1 LQIELIYCDKF
12 LHKLKGITLGFI
24 FTGVVTKFQGYPRY
38 SCFLFIYMKIKGL
51 LKLFSAFIISIAWNN
66 SAQAGSI
73 NSGLGPLEIRP
84 QFIVSQPFLA
94 MTPENSS
101 TLIGGESRLSVG
113 IEIANTFVNTQGPT
127 EQITKKEVARG
138 LTKED
143 FYDKNGDAGK
153 GYSLYLD
160 AETKRKNLKY
170 NYGISDS
177 LEFKLE
183 IPFLSF
189 DGGFMDSSIESVHSL
204 IGISNF
210 KQGGA
215 YRALSER
222 NKYDYYVVKDG
233 EFVYASNQII
243 YNVRGEPSMGLKW
256 NLSEGGNVMPAV
268 TLKLS
273 YKFANSDR
281 SGEQKLVRSGG
292 VDWGHYLILSKG
304 FDKWIVYFGD
314 GKTRIGQNLGFASS
328 IYHQFM
334 SMEYRI
340 EEEESFVFQTV
351 SQSSIFPETAANSR
365 STVGG
370 KQEQRNSNLSV
381 STSVSAFGYKFIS
394 GPIFWETGFVQDYN
408 NFGNETDFVLFWE
421 MGVNW

>member
-1 LQIELIYCDKF
+1 
-12 LHKLKGITLGFI
+12 
-24 FTGVVTKFQGYPRY
+24 
-38 SCFLFIYMKIKGL
+38 MKIKGL
-51 LKLFSAFIISIAWNN
+51 LKLLSAFIISIAWNN

-101 TLIGGESRLSVG
+101 TLKGGESKLSVG

-314 GKTRIGQNLGFASS
+314 GKTRIG
-328 IYHQFM
+328 
-334 SMEYRI
+334 
-340 EEEESFVFQTV
+340 
-351 SQSSIFPETAANSR
+351 
-365 STVGG
+365 
-370 KQEQRNSNLSV
+370 
-381 STSVSAFGYKFIS
+381 
-394 GPIFWETGFVQDYN
+394 
-408 NFGNETDFVLFWE
+408 
-421 MGVNW
+421 

>member
-1 LQIELIYCDKF
+1 L
-12 LHKLKGITLGFI
+12 
-24 FTGVVTKFQGYPRY
+24 
-38 SCFLFIYMKIKGL
+38 
-51 LKLFSAFIISIAWNN
+51 SAFIISIAWNN

-101 TLIGGESRLSVG
+101 TLKGGESKLSVG

-256 NLSEGGNVMPAV
+256 NLSEGGNVMPAA

-314 GKTRIGQNLGFASS
+314 GKTRIGENLGFASS
-328 IYHQFM
+328 MSHQFM
-334 SMEYRI
+334 SLEYRI
-340 EEEESFVFQTV
+340 EEEVSFVFQSV
-351 SQSSIFPETAANSR
+351 SQSSIFQETAASPR
-365 STVGG
+365 STSGEN
-370 KQEQRNSNLSV
+370 QEQRNSNLSV
-381 STSVSAFGYKFIS
+381 STSVSAFGYKFVS

-421 MGVNW
+421 MGVHW